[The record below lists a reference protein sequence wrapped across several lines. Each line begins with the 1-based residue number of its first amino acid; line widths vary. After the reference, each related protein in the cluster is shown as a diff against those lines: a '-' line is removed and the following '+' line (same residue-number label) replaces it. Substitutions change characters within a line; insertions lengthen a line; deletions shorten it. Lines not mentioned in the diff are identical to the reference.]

1 MHAWRQF
8 AKRTYHWPEGAFI
21 DFIISSISFIKARL
35 KGAGA
40 RYIQF
45 LFSLIS
51 SLSTIAVGTAGETSI
66 GSFSSQQWHSLRC
79 PWMSCASTWHSKW
92 ATLFLELWDWH
103 KMGSN
108 QFKSSFRHRNPHR
121 FGGIFICEKTSS
133 APNKLFWLGH
143 SLRNFPERTFLSELI
158 YWASL
163 TSCQI
168 NKPCSSIAKLVARNK
183 MMARQPHDLC
193 ECWVHDCI
201 M

>member
-66 GSFSSQQWHSLRC
+66 GSFSSQRWLSLRC

-92 ATLFLELWDWH
+92 ATLFLELSDWH
-103 KMGSN
+103 KMGSIN
-108 QFKSSFRHRNPHR
+108 SNSVSYIGTHINLAAFSSEKGFPLLQINY
-121 FGGIFICEKTSS
+121 FG
-133 APNKLFWLGH
+133 W
-143 SLRNFPERTFLSELI
+143 SEL
-158 YWASL
+158 S
-163 TSCQI
+163 
-168 NKPCSSIAKLVARNK
+168 
-183 MMARQPHDLC
+183 
-193 ECWVHDCI
+193 
-201 M
+201 